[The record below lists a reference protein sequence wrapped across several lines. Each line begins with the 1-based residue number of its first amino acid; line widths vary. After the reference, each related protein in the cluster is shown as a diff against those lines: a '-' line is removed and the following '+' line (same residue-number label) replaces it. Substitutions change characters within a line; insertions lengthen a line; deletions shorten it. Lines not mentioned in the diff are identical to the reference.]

1 MTDLTQPADG
11 LPRGCLIVNAITE
24 RTADSAT
31 RDLALRQIGHVE
43 ETLRQAL
50 EGARDAGEIPPTA
63 SPGQLA
69 RFLVVMLQ
77 GLHVYGIPSRSRT
90 AEGMDA
96 TRARKPL
103 PSAVTVTM
111 TLRSSAGSRSRRT
124 YPRGGIW
131 SHLDQIGRPSS
142 KLKRPS
148 QRDTSDIDQLPLF
161 RPVVPPEGRLT
172 VGKPHECSSSVVGH
186 DIKRRRRREL
196 RRDPAPVDRK
206 SDAVDEAGI
215 ITGEEDDRRGKF
227 LGLSYATC
235 WC

>member
-111 TLRSSAGSRSRRT
+111 TLGSSAGSRSRRT

-148 QRDTSDIDQLPLF
+148 SATLRTSISCPIQASC
-161 RPVVPPEGRLT
+161 T
-172 VGKPHECSSSVVGH
+172 
-186 DIKRRRRREL
+186 
-196 RRDPAPVDRK
+196 
-206 SDAVDEAGI
+206 
-215 ITGEEDDRRGKF
+215 T
-227 LGLSYATC
+227 
-235 WC
+235 